1 MITLTLNSALSMI
14 TAIPLPPLEITA
26 SERAGLVWMREEE
39 KLARDVYQKLSVK
52 WGDRPFGN
60 IAASEQ
66 THMDAV
72 GGLLTRYGVPDP
84 AKDLPPGKF
93 NDARFGKLYESLIS
107 QGMKSRG
114 DALLVGARIEDL
126 DIVDLEEW
134 TVKTKAPDIK
144 TVYENLT
151 RGSRN
156 HLRAFGSGLKM
167 LNIVYKPE
175 KLTLEQ
181 YNKIVDSPRERGRG
195 G

>member
-1 MITLTLNSALSMI
+1 MITLTLSTALTMLAA
-14 TAIPLPPLEITA
+14 TPLPPLELTGP
-26 SERAGLVWMREEE
+26 ERAGLIWMREEE
-39 KLARDVYQKLSVK
+39 KLARDVYQKLSAK

-60 IAASEQ
+60 IAGSEQ

-72 GGLLTRYGVPDP
+72 GGLLKRYEIADP
-84 AKDLPPGKF
+84 AKDMSPGKF
-93 NDARFGKLYESLIS
+93 SDPRFVKLYDSLIT

-114 DALLVGARIEDL
+114 DALLVGAKIEDL

-134 TVKTKAPDIK
+134 TAKTKAPDIK
-144 TVYENLT
+144 MVYQNLT

-175 KLTLEQ
+175 KLTIEQ